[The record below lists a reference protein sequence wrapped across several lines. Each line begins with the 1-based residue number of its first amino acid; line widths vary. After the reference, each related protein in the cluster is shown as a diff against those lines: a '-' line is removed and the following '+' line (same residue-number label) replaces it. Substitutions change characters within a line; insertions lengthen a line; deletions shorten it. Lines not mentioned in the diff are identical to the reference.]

1 MPAKLMKLPMVKL
14 ASSTSRLMIDLSEII
29 KEYSLYVDLEEAEDH
44 EVEAAMGNLKEWHN
58 DVTKIKKEILSIEAS
73 INRFWITSTDNTMAR
88 LTVLG
93 ASLQILYKPSRMP
106 TKPWASSAIARLKPT
121 P

>member
-44 EVEAAMGNLKEWHN
+44 EVEAAMGNLKE
-58 DVTKIKKEILSIEAS
+58 
-73 INRFWITSTDNTMAR
+73 
-88 LTVLG
+88 
-93 ASLQILYKPSRMP
+93 
-106 TKPWASSAIARLKPT
+106 
-121 P
+121 